1 MCALVTGVQPCALPI
16 SVSLSAAAALTR
28 AGAPQLAAVAL
39 VAGFLLC
46 AFCIRFAQSHIR
58 FRRAEETLHEKTETV
73 SLLLREF
80 EESSADWLWQTD
92 NSRRLIHVSPR
103 LAFALGG
110 TAESLEGV
118 PLLQALS
125 GDAWETGLFPK
136 SLHDMAERMKRRE
149 SFSNLIVPVT
159 ISGDRKSNRLN

>member
-1 MCALVTGVQPCALPI
+1 MRSSYWSSDVCSSDL
-16 SVSLSAAAALTR
+16 
-28 AGAPQLAAVAL
+28 
-39 VAGFLLC
+39 
-46 AFCIRFAQSHIR
+46 
-58 FRRAEETLHEKTETV
+58 RR
-73 SLLLREF
+73 
-80 EESSADWLWQTD
+80 
-92 NSRRLIHVSPR
+92 IHVSPR

-110 TAESLEGV
+110 TAESLEGI

-159 ISGDRKSNRLN
+159 IGGAPRWWELSASPRLDETGKFLGFRGVGSDVTEKQIGRAPRRERVCQ